1 MPEITDDTKELILDN
16 LNEEPSLELVYKK
29 ILNNRREDKSI
40 QLWVCLIRTTKGLD
54 SQGAEDDNPGD
65 GGSWSKIYGFLFN
78 DENEV
83 KRATKAKTYFLIG
96 WLEIII
102 FFQNWIENTITDK
115 DYFQYM
121 KTIHQKKKKF
131 LPKDQF
137 IFSEKLDYSINSLG
151 KWQNY
156 LICKEKIPK
165 DIKSLKN
172 ISENQKNILKSII
185 IKNQKIKNLKSHIND
200 KIDDSFSLKQQE
212 ILKKIIGE
220 KPSPSLIEK
229 YISELKP
236 KLDDKEIN
244 VLDQMATFIKS
255 NKNLIFPKKPRFLA
269 KKLNPEGPQTL
280 ENKLFSKKP
289 WKVFASKRL
298 HSYYYNRS
306 VGDIKE
312 KKFPKC
318 QESLKTINF
327 QSSHGSKRPSI
338 VNMISWIDYLTDI
351 YYRDVQMKN
360 SFFEQLEEQHSK
372 AKADNK
378 TISQNIKT
386 ILLKIEGSGYKGL
399 PEEEKHIID
408 EGVKESPKIKWEF
421 KVAKLNFTEKKII
434 EDYHKRKALR
444 DAAKKEESLWDF
456 FIIKLKDFTEQ
467 IKLPKAAIPLL
478 AAGIAGIIISYGIYS
493 SGPAKFNVD
502 LSVTGRTITGSVMRG
517 EISEYKEMNLE
528 PNSVLKSG
536 DFFKINI
543 KIEQSTYY
551 YLVLQDSHG
560 IYTLLSQGQVNSDD
574 ILTFPDQ
581 SNWYELDNKKGIETI
596 ILIASDNIIENFE
609 SKMKK
614 LKRMQLRDLFAE
626 AVIKEFSFKH
636 E

>member
-1 MPEITDDTKELILDN
+1 MPEISDDTKELILMD
-16 LNEEPSLELVYKK
+16 LEEEPSLEPVYKK
-29 ILNNRREDKSI
+29 IKQNRHEDKSI
-40 QLWVCLIRTTKGLD
+40 QLWVCLMRITKGLD
-54 SQGAEDDNPGD
+54 SKGADTDQISD
-65 GGSWSKIYGFLFN
+65 GGSWSKIYGFLFD

-83 KRATKAKTYFLIG
+83 DRATESKAYFLIG
-96 WLEIII
+96 WLEITI
-102 FFQNWIENTITDK
+102 FFQNWIENTIIDK

-121 KTIHQKKKKF
+121 KTIHRKKKNF

-137 IFSEKLDYSINSLG
+137 IFSEKLDYSINSLE

-156 LICKEKIPK
+156 LIYKEKIPK

-172 ISENQKNILKSII
+172 ISKNQKNILKSII
-185 IKNQKIKNLKSHIND
+185 IKNQKIESLESHIND
-200 KIDDSFSLKQQE
+200 KIDDSFSPKQQE

-244 VLDQMATFIKS
+244 VLDQMATFIRS
-255 NKNLIFPKKPRFLA
+255 NKNLIFPKKPRFIYR
-269 KKLNPEGPQTL
+269 KFNPEGPQTL
-280 ENKLFSKKP
+280 ENKIFSKKP

-306 VGDIKE
+306 VGDIRE

-444 DAAKKEESLWDF
+444 DAAKKEESLWES
-456 FIIKLKDFTEQ
+456 FINKLKDFSEKITIPQ
-467 IKLPKAAIPLL
+467 AAVSLVT
-478 AAGIAGIIISYGIYS
+478 AGIAAVIISYGIYT
-493 SGPAKFNVD
+493 SGPAKFNINLKVIGGIPIRAGGTELKEFD
-502 LSVTGRTITGSVMRG
+502 LKNGD
-517 EISEYKEMNLE
+517 EIDSDNKIRIIAKIDKAAFVYIISYDSLGNINLINKEVKTTVKTLVLPSKNHWYP
-528 PNSVLKSG
+528 PNYKSG
-536 DFFKINI
+536 D
-543 KIEQSTYY
+543 EA
-551 YLVLQDSHG
+551 
-560 IYTLLSQGQVNSDD
+560 IY
-574 ILTFPDQ
+574 
-581 SNWYELDNKKGIETI
+581 
-596 ILIASDNIIENFE
+596 LIASKRKIKDIEARVEKLRKSGIDNIDKIFKKAKIETF
-609 SKMKK
+609 
-614 LKRMQLRDLFAE
+614 R
-626 AVIKEFSFKH
+626 FSYK
-636 E
+636 